1 MKIEG
6 EEDPGA
12 NPPEC
17 LHVLLSL
24 MYAYISPHTLQHW
37 GHKGHIHLKKKKK
50 RNLILMQNVCTP
62 SSLLDCEFL
71 QSFGECYLS

>member
-37 GHKGHIHLKKKKK
+37 GHKGHIHLKKKKG
-50 RNLILMQNVCTP
+50 I
-62 SSLLDCEFL
+62 
-71 QSFGECYLS
+71 